1 MNSKGNIIVFLMLI
15 AVIITGIMVLHLPT
29 FVPLMICTA
38 IVSLY
43 AVIAVKK
50 PVKEIFKAIVSAALD
65 APWLLLLSIGA
76 LIASWVQCGAVPF
89 LVSYGLRLIEPHL
102 FLPLVLLVCA
112 AMSTVTGSSWTTCG
126 TLGIAFIGMSMSL
139 GIPSGM
145 TIGAVLCGAFF
156 GDKISRLSDFAV
168 STVSIARADF
178 SRHVRLMLRT
188 AVPSL
193 LISLVLFFIIG
204 RAYAGNEA
212 DFSSINGILESL
224 DRNFNLSP
232 VTMVPLVVLVT
243 TLLLK
248 LPATIPV
255 LLSTLSAVI
264 ISLAVQKTGL
274 ADVLLPLVSGFSIES
289 GNSLVDSICNRGGL
303 VSMLKIALLVIFAFT
318 MGAVLKKTR
327 IMDTVASP
335 VKKMVRGRLSLYVAT
350 YLIGAVMAFTTG
362 SGTIGVIV
370 SYNVLSSFYDRFRLD
385 HGLYTRTICEM
396 ITIQQPMVIWGSSGA
411 FVAQCF
417 GVSASAYAPYY
428 FMAYLL
434 PLAGILLAAVGR
446 RSAAIE
452 EQPQKTVESQLEK
465 ENESSMH

>member
-1 MNSKGNIIVFLMLI
+1 MSVKGNIAIFTVLI

-29 FVPLMICTA
+29 FIPLMVCTA
-38 IVSLY
+38 IVSVY

-50 PVKEIFKAIVSAALD
+50 PVKEILKAIVSAALD
-65 APWLLLLSIGA
+65 APWPLLLSIGA

-89 LVSYGLRLIEPHL
+89 LVAYGLKLIEPDL
-102 FLPLVLLVCA
+102 FLPLVLLICA

-126 TLGIAFIGMSMSL
+126 TLGIAFIGMSISL

-178 SRHVRLMLRT
+178 SRHVRLMLQT
-188 AVPSL
+188 ALPSL
-193 LISLVLFFIIG
+193 LISLVLFFLAG
-204 RAYAGNEA
+204 RSYAGNEA
-212 DFSSINGILESL
+212 DFSSINGIVGSL
-224 DRNFNLSP
+224 GENFNLSIL
-232 VTMVPLVVLVT
+232 TLIPLVVLVVS
-243 TLLLK
+243 LMLR
-248 LPATIPV
+248 LPGIVPI

-264 ISLAVQKTGL
+264 ISLSVQGCGL
-274 ADVLLPLVSGFSIES
+274 TEALLPLVNGFGIRS
-289 GNSLVDSICNRGGL
+289 GNSIVDSICNRGGL
-303 VSMLKIALLVIFAFT
+303 LSMGKIALLVIFAFT
-318 MGAVLKKTR
+318 MGAVLKKTQ

-350 YLIGAVMAFTTG
+350 YLISAAMAFTTG

-370 SYNVLSSFYDRFRLD
+370 SYNVLAPFYDRFRLD
-385 HGLYTRTICEM
+385 HGLFTRTICEM

-417 GVSASAYAPYY
+417 GVSASVYAPYY

-434 PLAGILLAAVGR
+434 PLCGMLIAAAAGRKHI
-446 RSAAIE
+446 IE
-452 EQPQKTVESQLEK
+452 EQSRKTV
-465 ENESSMH
+465 

>member
-1 MNSKGNIIVFLMLI
+1 MNVKGNVAIFTVLI

-29 FVPLMICTA
+29 FIPLMVCTA
-38 IVSLY
+38 IVSVY

-50 PVKEIFKAIVSAALD
+50 PAKEILKAIVSAALD
-65 APWLLLLSIGA
+65 APWPLLLSIGA

-89 LVSYGLRLIEPHL
+89 LVAYGLKLIEPDL
-102 FLPLVLLVCA
+102 FLPLVLLICA

-126 TLGIAFIGMSMSL
+126 TLGIAFIGMSISL

-178 SRHVRLMLRT
+178 SRHVRLMLQT
-188 AVPSL
+188 ALPSL
-193 LISLVLFFIIG
+193 MISLVLFFLAG
-204 RAYAGNEA
+204 RSYAGNEA
-212 DFSSINGILESL
+212 DFSSINGIVGSL
-224 DRNFNLSP
+224 GENFNLSIL
-232 VTMVPLVVLVT
+232 TLIPLVVLIAS
-243 TLLLK
+243 LMLR
-248 LPATIPV
+248 LPGIVPI

-264 ISLAVQKTGL
+264 ISLSVQGCGL
-274 ADVLLPLVSGFSIES
+274 AEALLPLVRGFSIQS
-289 GNSLVDSICNRGGL
+289 GNSIVDSICNRGGL
-303 VSMLKIALLVIFAFT
+303 LSMGKIALLVIFAFT
-318 MGAVLKKTR
+318 MGAVLKKTQ

-335 VKKMVRGRLSLYVAT
+335 VKKMVRGRLSLYLAT
-350 YLIGAVMAFTTG
+350 YLISAAMAFTTG

-370 SYNVLSSFYDRFRLD
+370 SYNVLAPFYDRFRLD
-385 HGLYTRTICEM
+385 HGLFTRTICEM

-417 GVSASAYAPYY
+417 GVSASVYAPYY

-434 PLAGILLAAVGR
+434 PLCGILLAAVAGR
-446 RSAAIE
+446 KQIIE
-452 EQPQKTVESQLEK
+452 EQSEKTV
-465 ENESSMH
+465 

>member
-1 MNSKGNIIVFLMLI
+1 MNSKGNIIVFLVLI

-232 VTMVPLVVLVT
+232 VTLVPLVVLVT

-417 GVSASAYAPYY
+417 GVSASVYAPYY